1 MATAII
7 FTDNSDVINAFI
19 LASFV
24 IIFPYAFFLS
34 LIAVVKYGKLIGFKD
49 ADLRDVYVISS
60 SSATNNRE
68 TTGDQ

>member
-24 IIFPYAFFLS
+24 IIFPYTFFLS
-34 LIAVVKYGKLIGFKD
+34 LIAVVKYGKLIGFG
-49 ADLRDVYVISS
+49 LV
-60 SSATNNRE
+60 
-68 TTGDQ
+68 TTFSIIVVEILFSKRK